1 MPLALMA
8 VPVMLALVFVTT
20 TDGLDLLRFSILL
33 LVFAGASLAFIQ
45 ARHEKRARRWLLV
58 PEFLTAIMWLQFG
71 LLPWFSILLGENRT
85 SVDLLVRALVYTMV
99 GMFAFWAGALLVRKP
114 ARVMPLTAESPD
126 RGRYRLAVGC
136 AIYLIGFAVKVYLL
150 QRGIFAYTSD
160 LDLRNSA
167 ISSLGPLEAL
177 AQCATLGLIIIAIEH
192 FSDLRNRTSRTIFW
206 IVFVSEC
213 GWGLVSGMKEFI
225 LQNFV
230 FVAIIA
236 SFKLR
241 KLPVRWIVALP
252 VLLVLLYPI
261 TNAYRDVIRGQTSIG
276 VRSVTDANEALGLAT
291 QNLRQNNSAD
301 EVRQGALKSALSR
314 LDELEDFGTLISTE
328 NAAGFLEGD
337 ERLWMIP
344 IYPFIPRA
352 IWKSKPILDMGR
364 RASVFLG
371 STDKSSSAVSPL
383 ADGYLKGGFAGLVC
397 GMLVWGVFAE
407 RLTNL
412 VLRSSRSR
420 DLFMYSAVFLV
431 STNREV
437 CLFNFWVAV
446 LQTFVIAFVVTY
458 LVYPRS
464 NSGQHQSMA
473 RS

>member
-1 MPLALMA
+1 
-8 VPVMLALVFVTT
+8 
-20 TDGLDLLRFSILL
+20 
-33 LVFAGASLAFIQ
+33 
-45 ARHEKRARRWLLV
+45 
-58 PEFLTAIMWLQFG
+58 
-71 LLPWFSILLGENRT
+71 
-85 SVDLLVRALVYTMV
+85 
-99 GMFAFWAGALLVRKP
+99 
-114 ARVMPLTAESPD
+114 
-126 RGRYRLAVGC
+126 
-136 AIYLIGFAVKVYLL
+136 
-150 QRGIFAYTSD
+150 
-160 LDLRNSA
+160 
-167 ISSLGPLEAL
+167 
-177 AQCATLGLIIIAIEH
+177 
-192 FSDLRNRTSRTIFW
+192 
-206 IVFVSEC
+206 
-213 GWGLVSGMKEFI
+213 
-225 LQNFV
+225 
-230 FVAIIA
+230 
-236 SFKLR
+236 
-241 KLPVRWIVALP
+241 VRWIVALP